1 MINQKRNKIIKKP
14 KKPIMKRKLK
24 IMISENLPKTIM
36 KKLIT
41 INLLLMKNFIKIFWK
56 NQIYLLIMLIELML
70 NQMVIVILDALLYSF
85 IIMRMNIS
93 GFVNK

>member
-14 KKPIMKRKLK
+14 KKPIMQRKLK

-36 KKLIT
+36 KKLIA

-70 NQMVIVILDALLYSF
+70 NQMAIVI
-85 IIMRMNIS
+85 
-93 GFVNK
+93 